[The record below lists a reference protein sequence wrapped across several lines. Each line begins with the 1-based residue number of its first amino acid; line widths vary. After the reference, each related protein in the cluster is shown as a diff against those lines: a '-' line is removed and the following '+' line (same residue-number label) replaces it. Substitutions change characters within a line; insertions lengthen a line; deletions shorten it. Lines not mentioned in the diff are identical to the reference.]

1 MPRLF
6 TDPVRSQ
13 KDSPLRGADQKK
25 KQKCWNDLRNC
36 LIRMYDQR
44 ICCTTLRSTELSL
57 VNRMIPRPVT
67 CAYKPS
73 TCRADVSTPTTSSCS
88 LCRCHHVANIVIQSN
103 YPARCLFSNPVSWRR
118 LWAPFFRGPAEATHL
133 TTFGLPA
140 QVQFRRVNKQS
151 PTREIDVAYTEQ
163 RSGSVQFTV
172 SISTRLASQQASGG
186 SELSERLMYM
196 AAVSV
201 RVCSELSISS
211 SYSDASW
218 TAAVQRYAGSGRA
231 WSPSKRWDDD
241 RMTRTDDTRSQLL
254 CV

>member
-1 MPRLF
+1 M
-6 TDPVRSQ
+6 
-13 KDSPLRGADQKK
+13 
-25 KQKCWNDLRNC
+25 
-36 LIRMYDQR
+36 
-44 ICCTTLRSTELSL
+44 CCTTLRPTELSL

-73 TCRADVSTPTTSSCS
+73 RADLSTPTTSSCS
-88 LCRCHHVANIVIQSN
+88 LCRCHHVANTVIQSN
-103 YPARCLFSNPVSWRR
+103 YPARCLFSNPVSWPR

-133 TTFGLPA
+133 TTLGLPA

-186 SELSERLMYM
+186 SGPSERLMYM

-211 SYSDASW
+211 YIDASW

-231 WSPSKRWDDD
+231 LESFKTLRW
-241 RMTRTDDTRSQLL
+241 RSDDTYRRQALPT
-254 CV
+254 VVF